1 MSSPVPGTPGV
12 SAPRRRRA
20 ALTLVAAVALGTTL
34 ATVPSDAA
42 QLPRVAV
49 SATPRAVLSGNPVT
63 VAVRTASVGASAKVT
78 LQGLET
84 LSPTARWTSLTS
96 QVLGRDAAADF
107 RATPRVGITRYR
119 AVVNDGGRWTTS
131 AEVAATGVPRV
142 TPTPVA
148 AGAVYTVTGHLPL
161 TGGPV
166 HLQEERGTTW
176 TTVAQGQ
183 VTSAGFFRFY
193 RTAGATTTTV
203 RVAVPPTSAHR
214 TLMSP
219 PSRVPVTAAPVP
231 PATETPRIATTSLPA
246 GRVGSPY
253 DATLALA
260 APRPGS
266 WSATGLPAGLALQ
279 AAYGRITG
287 TPATEGTTD
296 VAVTFT
302 ADDGTTASAT
312 LPLAVAAPAPD
323 PGTDPG
329 TGPAPGAALRG
340 LNAAE
345 GWGGTGDVSADGRW
359 VVHLEGAP
367 ISAQDLNGGLDVVL
381 LDTVTGA
388 RRLVSHVPGQ
398 PARTG
403 DQPADAPAISGDG
416 STVAYTSW
424 STPESPGTPRV
435 VVWERA
441 TGTATTLPLG
451 GGAGA
456 STAADLSQD
465 GRYVAFERH
474 GLDAAT
480 GAMTNRGV
488 VVLDRTTGEARTA
501 SVAVDGDAGAD
512 GTDPSISADGSRVA
526 FTSTHDGMTGDDT
539 DAAADVFLWTRDA
552 GTPVSRLSRR
562 ATAGDGWST
571 SPSISAD
578 GTRVAFVSDSASL
591 VGAGPAGGHWQVYL
605 WVQGADGVRRLS
617 GSGGAPGDGPAS
629 NPVLSADGRHVAWGA
644 AAPNQHPGTDG
655 AVDDAYVL
663 DLADYAVTL
672 LSQRAG
678 DGAGGDGPSFP
689 VALSAD
695 GRFAVLTSS
704 ATNLIAPALPW
715 QDTRTYLWDRL
726 GSR

>member
-1 MSSPVPGTPGV
+1 MSSPVPGTPV
-12 SAPRRRRA
+12 PAPRRRRA

-49 SATPRAVLSGNPVT
+49 SATPRAVLSGDPVT
-63 VAVRTASVGASAKVT
+63 VAVRTASVGANAKVT

-84 LSPTARWTSLTS
+84 FSPTARWTSLTS

-131 AEVAATGVPRV
+131 PEVAATGVPRI

-148 AGAVYTVTGHLPL
+148 EGAVYTVTGHLPVS
-161 TGGPV
+161 GGPV
-166 HLQEERGTTW
+166 HLQEHRADTW

-193 RTAGATTTTV
+193 RTAGATTTV

-231 PATETPRIATTSLPA
+231 PAAEAPRIATTSLPPGQVGA
-246 GRVGSPY
+246 GY
-253 DATLALA
+253 DATLTLA

-266 WSATGLPAGLALQ
+266 WSATGLPAGLALE

-287 TPATEGTTD
+287 TPTAEGTSD

-312 LPLAVAAPAPD
+312 FPLAITA
-323 PGTDPG
+323 PGTDPGPG
-329 TGPAPGAALRG
+329 TGPAPGAAMRG
-340 LNAAE
+340 LTAAQ

-381 LDTVTGA
+381 LDTVSGA

-398 PARTG
+398 PARAG

-424 STPESPGTPRV
+424 STTESPGTPRV

-441 TGTATTLPLG
+441 TGVATTLPLG

-456 STAADLSQD
+456 STAADLSHD

-474 GLDAAT
+474 ALDTAT
-480 GAMTNRGV
+480 GAMTNRGIS
-488 VVLDRTTGEARTA
+488 VLDRTTGQARTA
-501 SVAVDGDAGAD
+501 TAAADSDTGAD

-526 FTSTHDGMTGDDT
+526 FTSAHDGMTRDDT
-539 DAAADVFLWTRDA
+539 DSAPDVFLWSRDA

-562 ATAGDGWST
+562 ATSGDGWST

-591 VGAGPAGGHWQVYL
+591 VGSGPAGGHWQVYL

-644 AAPNQHPGTDG
+644 AAPNQHPATDG
-655 AVDDAYVL
+655 AVDDAYLL

-672 LSQRAG
+672 LSQRASG
-678 DGAGGDGPSFP
+678 GAGGDAPSFP

-695 GRFAVLTSS
+695 GRFAVLSSS
-704 ATNLIAPALPW
+704 ATNLLAPAQPW

-726 GSR
+726 GRR